1 MAAMRVC
8 TALTLLASSA
18 AHSSLISP
26 KPRNA
31 IDGHDPRWKNGLD
44 SPDLWQKDLGAVWGQ
59 ACACKN
65 GSSVCDIGCV
75 GAAP

>member
-1 MAAMRVC
+1 MLVLLEAMMVRFL
-8 TALTLLASSA
+8 ALSSLVALAA

-31 IDGHDPRWKNGLD
+31 IDGNDPRWKHGLS
-44 SPDLWQKDLGAVWGQ
+44 SPDLWQKDFGEIWGQ

-65 GSSVCDIGCV
+65 GSSVCDIG
-75 GAAP
+75 